1 MDPGYL
7 EDLMVML
14 KAADVGPWSQLRD
27 AATPLAGVALASPD
41 SANAWVAQ
49 EIRYRRVGASEV
61 VLVWGTAGW
70 ATVPEEVRP
79 AGTYLRDNVMHTPMT
94 KPNEIFV
101 NTISVPPG
109 ATIHYGFLTTRDA
122 TGATTIWDGDYVAL
136 AGPSGTILERVVVP
150 EPAAD
155 AAAPEV
161 ESQTL
166 VDHEFRYRLPGAG
179 EVVLIW
185 GIDGWRSVPA
195 ALDRN
200 EGTVLE
206 NGLMNTPMRR
216 VGDRFSATVPVP
228 SGAHVDYG
236 FLVTDRRGL
245 FDLVRPL
252 WDSREGFREGA
263 TDSRVIDVGSS
274 LTLPSEVTEA
284 LWRWRRWAV
293 GLVLLV
299 AFWALFH
306 LAIPQ
311 RRTS

>member
-1 MDPGYL
+1 L
-7 EDLMVML
+7 VE
-14 KAADVGPWSQLRD
+14 KAREVGADIREGESVVAVQELRD
-27 AATPLAGVALASPD
+27 RVEVVTNNG
-41 SANAWVAQ
+41 
-49 EIRYRRVGASEV
+49 RYRGR
-61 VLVWGTAGW
+61 
-70 ATVPEEVRP
+70 
-79 AGTYLRDNVMHTPMT
+79 
-94 KPNEIFV
+94 F
-101 NTISVPPG
+101 
-109 ATIHYGFLTTRDA
+109 
-122 TGATTIWDGDYVAL
+122 
-136 AGPSGTILERVVVP
+136 
-150 EPAAD
+150 
-155 AAAPEV
+155 
-161 ESQTL
+161 
-166 VDHEFRYRLPGAG
+166 
-179 EVVLIW
+179 
-185 GIDGWRSVPA
+185 